1 MSLIKRILWAI
12 AALLLLLVLVS
23 FFLPGT
29 VHIER
34 SKVIKAPPA
43 TVFSLVNNL
52 RTYDDWMPWN
62 RKDPNMRQTFGDKD
76 AGMGASYSWT
86 SQDKQVGNG
95 TLTITESV
103 PDQKVTTALDF
114 GDMGTSLGGWL
125 LTPVDSGTRV
135 VWYMDSKMT
144 GKNPFYSVVGKYMG
158 LFMDKMVGPDFEQ
171 GLDSLKSLSER
182 NHSPRPPVIKLD
194 TTSVAAMT
202 VLYIADSA
210 KDGGE
215 IARKLSIIYGQELGA
230 FINKRHLKMVGAPMA
245 WYSGDQ
251 FPLMFEAGVPVD
263 KAPAGVEGRIKMRRT
278 AAGPAL
284 VAHFWGPYE
293 LDPMGYK
300 ALADSLAKSGR
311 KAAGLPY
318 EVYVGD
324 PGVEKDPY
332 KVQTDIIQPVR

>member
-1 MSLIKRILWAI
+1 MSLIKRILWGV
-12 AALLLLLVLVS
+12 AALLLLLILVS

-62 RKDPNMRQTFGDKD
+62 RKDPGMQQTFGDKD
-76 AGMGASYSWT
+76 AGAGASYSWT
-86 SQDKQVGNG
+86 STDKEVGNG

-103 PDQKVTTALDF
+103 PDQKVLTSLDF
-114 GDMGTSLGGWL
+114 GDMGTSIGGWVL
-125 LTPVDSGTRV
+125 SPQDSGTRI

-144 GKNPFYSVVGKYMG
+144 GKNIFHSLVGKYMG

-171 GLDSLKSLSER
+171 GLDSLKSISER
-182 NHSPRPPVIKLD
+182 NHSPRPPIIKID
-194 TTSVAAMT
+194 TTSTAALT
-202 VLYIADSA
+202 VLYISDSA
-210 KDGGE
+210 KDGSE
-215 IARKLSIIYGQELGA
+215 IARKLAVIYGQELGA
-230 FINKRHLKMVGAPMA
+230 FISKEHLKMTGPPMA

-251 FPLMFEAGVPVD
+251 FPLLFEAGVPVD
-263 KAPAGVEGRIKMRRT
+263 HAPSKTEGRIRLRKAPAG
-278 AAGPAL
+278 PAV

-293 LDPMGYK
+293 LDPLGYK
-300 ALADSLAKSGR
+300 ALSNWVAQNAK
-311 KAAGLPY
+311 KPAGLAY
-318 EVYVGD
+318 EVYIGD

-332 KVQTDIIQPVR
+332 KVQTDIIQPVH